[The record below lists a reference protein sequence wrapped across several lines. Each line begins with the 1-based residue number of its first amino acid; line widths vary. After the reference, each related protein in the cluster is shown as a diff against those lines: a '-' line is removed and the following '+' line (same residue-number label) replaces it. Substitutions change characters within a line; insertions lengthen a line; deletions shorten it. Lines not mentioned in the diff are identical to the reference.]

1 MKVIYI
7 RHGETLE
14 NAKGVVMGQRQ
25 GRLSKRGIAQAER
38 IAKKLRN
45 IKIDAIYSSDLQR
58 AYKTAQIIARLHTPA
73 LHVAKAKALR
83 ECYYGRLQGK
93 HRKDYGGEEFRY
105 RYFAGEFKKYGVED
119 PKKAYTRV
127 SNFIKRI
134 YEKHKNK
141 DIAIVSHGSL
151 FRIFAAVINGIKL
164 ESAVGIHAPENC
176 EAIVFEIK
184 KHGGK
189 FHSKL
194 VMNIRA

>member
-1 MKVIYI
+1 
-7 RHGETLE
+7 LE
-14 NAKGVVMGQRQ
+14 NAKGIVMGQQQ

-58 AYKTAQIIARLHTPA
+58 AYRTAQIIAGLHKPA

-93 HRKDYGGEEFRY
+93 PRKDYGGEEEFRY

-119 PKKAYTRV
+119 PKKAYMRV
-127 SNFIKRI
+127 SNFIKRV

-151 FRIFAAVINGIKL
+151 FRIFAAAIYGIKL
-164 ESAVGIHAPENC
+164 ESAVGIQAPENC

-184 KHGGK
+184 KHGDK